1 MIQRMVP
8 LRDDVAMPSEKF
20 TRPAL
25 RPLAQ
30 RDFRLLLAGSAVVGV
45 LFPLHLM
52 TQVFWVSKHFSDSA
66 VVYSSI
72 LSASRGTGMVT
83 FSLLGG
89 AFADRFDRKRVLL
102 VCETLSLAA
111 HGLIAVLMLT
121 RPLGEGSVGL
131 VAVVTFLAAGI
142 QSIDTPAR
150 SASVPAAA
158 GRENIAAAIALLAI
172 SSQMSMPLSLPLAGI
187 LNQVMEPGAVYAMSL
202 VAWLAIIPLIMLLR
216 LEGQAPAAV
225 RGSTLRAIGDGLSYT
240 RAHRP
245 ILAIVLLVVVVQV
258 VGMPV
263 ATPLG
268 PMFFID
274 ILGFNSAQVG
284 LMGATWGLGAFTAT
298 IVLARASH
306 LALRGGS
313 LATVAVFFGVAMIG
327 FGYSRFIPLTAVTD
341 YGMGF
346 AFTGTSLVA
355 STLIQ
360 HLVSDEMRGRVL
372 SFFPLSTGIAQ
383 AATAVAGVAGQ
394 QVGLGTLIP
403 ALGWI
408 MLTLAVLL
416 VLRFRAYLGARVESR
431 IAPAAGRAP

>member
-313 LATVAVFFGVAMIG
+313 LATVAVFFGVTMIG

>member
-1 MIQRMVP
+1 MVP

-30 RDFRLLLAGSAVVGV
+30 RDFRLLLGGSAVVGV

-313 LATVAVFFGVAMIG
+313 LATVAVFFGVTMIG

>member
-1 MIQRMVP
+1 
-8 LRDDVAMPSEKF
+8 MPSEKF

-313 LATVAVFFGVAMIG
+313 LATVAVFFGVTMIG

>member
-313 LATVAVFFGVAMIG
+313 LATVAVFFGVTVIG

>member
-1 MIQRMVP
+1 MIQRMVT

-25 RPLAQ
+25 RPLAR

-52 TQVFWVSKHFSDSA
+52 TQVFWVNRHFSDSA
-66 VVYSSI
+66 VIYSSI
-72 LSASRGTGMVT
+72 LAASRGTGMVT

-89 AFADRFDRKRVLL
+89 AFADRFDRKRVLM
-102 VCETLSLAA
+102 VCETLSLVA
-111 HGLIAVLMLT
+111 HGLIAALMLT
-121 RPLGEGSVGL
+121 RPLGEGSVAL

-172 SSQMSMPLSLPLAGI
+172 SSQMSMPLSLPLAGF

-216 LEGQAPAAV
+216 LDGQAPPSV

-245 ILAIVLLVVVVQV
+245 ILAIVSLVVVVQV

-274 ILGFNSAQVG
+274 VLGFNSAQVG

-313 LATVAVFFGVAMIG
+313 LATVAVFFGLAMIG
-327 FGYSRFIPLTAVTD
+327 FGYSRFIPLTAVMD

-403 ALGWI
+403 VLGWI
-408 MLTLAVLL
+408 MLALAVLL
-416 VLRFRAYLGARVESR
+416 VLRYRAYLSSRVESR
-431 IAPAAGRAP
+431 IAPATGRAP